1 MDEQTVKAYF
11 EILNAIYELEEKT
24 SHLRV
29 EEIKAEQ
36 GIYSIPPEKDFD
48 ATWEDWTS
56 YVESRMI
63 AARKLERL
71 KFKLQKA
78 TEGQL

>member
-1 MDEQTVKAYF
+1 MDETIKAYF
-11 EILNAIYELEEKT
+11 QILNAIYELEEKT
-24 SHLRV
+24 SNLRV

-36 GIYSIPPEKDFD
+36 GIYSIPPEKDFEE
-48 ATWEDWTS
+48 TWEAWTS
-56 YVESRMI
+56 YVEQKMVANRC
-63 AARKLERL
+63 LERL

>member
-11 EILNAIYELEEKT
+11 EILAAIHELEEKT

-29 EEIKAEQ
+29 EEIRAEQ

-56 YVESRMI
+56 YIEQKMVANRY
-63 AARKLERL
+63 LERL
-71 KFKLQKA
+71 KFKLQK
-78 TEGQL
+78 TIEEL

>member
-1 MDEQTVKAYF
+1 MDQETIKAYF
-11 EILNAIYELEEKT
+11 QILNAIYTLEEKT

>member
-11 EILNAIYELEEKT
+11 EILAAIHELEEKT

-36 GIYSIPPEKDFD
+36 GIYSIPPEKDFEE
-48 ATWEDWTS
+48 TWEAWTA
-56 YVESRMI
+56 YVEQKMVANRC
-63 AARKLERL
+63 LERL
-71 KFKLQKA
+71 KFKLQK
-78 TEGQL
+78 TIESLT